1 MRHVGGKL
9 GPALTVLV
17 LASAAC
23 GSIAPPETCGETGTA
38 DEARFAELFSSM
50 DLVVEATG
58 ETGPEDPEGGATF
71 AADTPLAIRFDSLA
85 SADVR
90 VCVGQRRGG
99 GQIVLDQT
107 FTAAEGSG
115 SFALGPFPPD
125 IYVVR
130 VLVDGTLIRN
140 LPFVVP

>member
-1 MRHVGGKL
+1 MRAARHAQSSVV
-9 GPALTVLV
+9 TVLL

-38 DEARFAELFSSM
+38 DEARFGELFASM

-58 ETGPEDPEGGATF
+58 ETGLEDPEGGASF
-71 AADTPLAIRFDSLA
+71 AADTPLAIRYDSRG
-85 SADVR
+85 SAEVR

-99 GQIVLDQT
+99 GKIVLDQT
-107 FTAAEGSG
+107 FTAAEGPG
-115 SFALGPFPPD
+115 SFSLGSFPPD
-125 IYVVR
+125 IYVAR
-130 VLVDGTLIRN
+130 LLVDGTLVRN